1 MKPERRM
8 KKAEFI
14 KVNRNYGGEVK
25 QEKDLPD
32 EFLEDIYNSIACEQI
47 CTSDTSSDE
56 LRLESYRD
64 QIRTIRKNPQ
74 FGKMQM
80 MENEPL
86 AYISIYDHE
95 MVTSL
100 WKTFDTTYFSII
112 HETDGFYVLCEN
124 GLKMLYQIGSF
135 YKLYVYIYNYNLLLF
150 IY

>member
-14 KVNRNYGGEVK
+14 KVNKNYGSGEVK
-25 QEKDLPD
+25 QEKDLPE
-32 EFLEDIYNSIACEQI
+32 EFLEDIYNSIAREQI
-47 CTSDTSSDE
+47 CTSDTDSDE

-64 QIRTIRKNPQ
+64 QIRTIRKNPI

-80 MENEPL
+80 MEYEPL
-86 AYISIYDHE
+86 TYISIYDHE

-112 HETDGFYVLCEN
+112 HETDGLYTLCEN

-135 YKLYVYIYNYNLLLF
+135 YKLYVYIL
-150 IY
+150 